1 MSGQLQSLAG
11 YYSYV
16 VVVLLMTTG
25 LYILIAYGNLIKKLV
40 GLSIFQSAVFILF
53 ILLAAGNNAVPPIL
67 RASASAEIVYA
78 NPLPHVLILTAIVV
92 SVATTALGLSLVVG
106 IGKIWGTLEEEEI
119 DSLGDET
126 HDDGLRKADDP
137 A

>member
-11 YYSYV
+11 YYSYAV
-16 VVVLLMTTG
+16 VVVLMMTG
-25 LYILIAYGNLIKKLV
+25 LYILIAYGNLIKQLV
-40 GLSIFQSAVFILF
+40 GLSLFQSAVFILF

-67 RASASAEIVYA
+67 RAGASVDIVYA
-78 NPLPHVLILTAIVV
+78 SPLPHVLILTAIVV

-106 IGKIWGTLEEEEI
+106 IGKIRGTIEEEELE
-119 DSLGDET
+119 SLDDAT
-126 HDDGLRKADDP
+126 HGRLHKADDS

>member
-11 YYSYV
+11 YYGYV
-16 VVVLLMTTG
+16 VVVVLMTTG

-40 GLSIFQSAVFILF
+40 GLSIFQSAVFVLF
-53 ILLAAGNNAVPPIL
+53 ILLAAGSNAAPPIL
-67 RASASAEIVYA
+67 HAGAAADIVYA

-106 IGKIWGTLEEEEI
+106 IGKIRGTLEEEEI
-119 DSLGDET
+119 GSPDDET
-126 HDDGLRKADDP
+126 QGRLHRADDP